1 MQNFAVVIALYIPVS
16 LSVGWLLGQLA
27 IRVESSIHLR
37 EPIAGQVIGQGTGA
51 ARGAGSAGADAS
63 VDYRACPARSQR
75 VVAVAFLATA
85 LLAATRQVRVVD
97 PAHIMVTRPDMRAMA
112 WIRENTPPEALFLVE
127 GFRIYGGR
135 SAVGADAGWWLPL
148 LAGRRNTM
156 PPQYALVNEVPLEPD
171 YGRRVVDLVAHLES
185 ESPASPGS
193 IELLCDWGVTHVYVG
208 QGQGK
213 VGAGAVQLF
222 SPQDFRASSAF
233 RTVYHR
239 DRVHIFAL
247 DPQLCG
253 AAVE

>member
-1 MQNFAVVIALYIPVS
+1 M
-16 LSVGWLLGQLA
+16 
-27 IRVESSIHLR
+27 
-37 EPIAGQVIGQGTGA
+37 
-51 ARGAGSAGADAS
+51 
-63 VDYRACPARSQR
+63 
-75 VVAVAFLATA
+75 AFLVTA
-85 LLAATRQVRVVD
+85 LWAATGQVRVVE
-97 PAHIMVTRPDMRAMA
+97 PAYIMVTRPDTRAMA
-112 WIRENTPPEALFLVE
+112 WIRENVPPEALFLVE

-148 LAGRRNTM
+148 LTGRRNTM
-156 PPQYALVNEVPLEPD
+156 PPQYALVNEVPLETD
-171 YGRRVVDLVAHLES
+171 YGVRVVGLVAHLES
-185 ESPASPGS
+185 GSPASPES

-208 QGQGK
+208 QGQGT